1 MSSSSSALVLTAPR
15 ELETRQ
21 FALPEVGD
29 DDGLLRIEACGLC
42 GTDHEEY
49 TGELFPGFAFVP
61 GHESV
66 GIVERV
72 GTRAA
77 ARWGVREGDRVAVEV
92 FLSCRVCPACTI
104 GEYRRC
110 ARHGLRDMYGLV
122 PADRAPGL
130 WGGYAE
136 YQYLAADSMLLP
148 VPDGLDPT
156 TATLFNPLGAG
167 IRWGVAVPETQPG
180 HIVAVLGPG
189 VRGLSVC
196 AAAKDAGAAF
206 VMVTGRGARDAPRL
220 AAAPNFGAD
229 LVVDV
234 DERDPVDALRS
245 ATGGLAD
252 VVVDVTAKAPAAF
265 VQAIRLARTGGTVV
279 VAGTRGNVP
288 MPGFEPDL
296 VVYKE
301 LRIVGA
307 LGVDAARVHRGAG
320 SARGAPVPVRRSP
333 PPRRRLRHHARA
345 AARHG
350 RRRRPAARPRG
361 VQSVRPFDASS
372 LGRHHEH
379 GALCRADEPGLV
391 LDVDAHDRRALRQR
405 HDLGGRGERSG
416 RDRREVV
423 DLEFRRRSPGAA
435 RDHGIQ
441 HGAEHVIAQ
450 RRENAAVQVAERCHQ
465 FVAHVDLGP

>member
-1 MSSSSSALVLTAPR
+1 VSSSSRALVLIAPR
-15 ELETRQ
+15 ALETRQ

-92 FLSCRVCPACTI
+92 FQSCRVCPACTI
-104 GEYRRC
+104 NEYRRC

-167 IRWGVAVPETQPG
+167 IRWGVAIPETQPG
-180 HIVAVLGPG
+180 DVVAVLGPG

-196 AAAKDAGAAF
+196 AAAKDVDAAF

-307 LGVDAARVHRGAG
+307 LGVDAHAYTQALELLAAGRYPFEDLLRRVAG
-320 SARGAPVPVRRSP
+320 FDTMPALLRDMAGEGDQPPVHAVFSPSAP
-333 PPRRRLRHHARA
+333 
-345 AARHG
+345 
-350 RRRRPAARPRG
+350 
-361 VQSVRPFDASS
+361 
-372 LGRHHEH
+372 
-379 GALCRADEPGLV
+379 
-391 LDVDAHDRRALRQR
+391 
-405 HDLGGRGERSG
+405 
-416 RDRREVV
+416 
-423 DLEFRRRSPGAA
+423 
-435 RDHGIQ
+435 
-441 HGAEHVIAQ
+441 
-450 RRENAAVQVAERCHQ
+450 
-465 FVAHVDLGP
+465 